1 MAYVDA
7 NNLVVLKGKVAC
19 EIHHMELLITELMLE
34 NKFNEL
40 TCAEIA
46 AMLSCTTCQHRARGE
61 QPKLK
66 PHLQKV
72 TYLKFFIFVWR
83 SASEIY
89 RFKVECFSNTGGYH
103 FCLDILLQNCSMKIE
118 SGIER
123 RF

>member
-7 NNLVVLKGKVAC
+7 NNLVVLKGKVGC

-40 TCAEIA
+40 STAEIA
-46 AMLSCTTCQHRARGE
+46 AMLSCTTCQFRARGE

-72 TYLKFFIFVWR
+72 RAIICYQWN
-83 SASEIY
+83 S
-89 RFKVECFSNTGGYH
+89 
-103 FCLDILLQNCSMKIE
+103 
-118 SGIER
+118 
-123 RF
+123 